1 MKLLFCTDGSLQAEN
16 AVRFGALIAAAC
28 GAETSVLGIAER
40 AGQQDAMLQALRRA
54 QEVLKEHGLNA
65 ELITKTGRPVREI
78 VNRTKETKYDLVII
92 GATHQNACGPR
103 SMSARAYR
111 IIESVE
117 PPVLVVIGAPKD
129 LRRILLC
136 TGGQLKADAAVQF
149 TAEIAHCLPAIVT
162 LFHVA
167 AGPPAIYADLIERQ
181 ENADRL
187 LVGNSAL
194 GRALAHHKALLEKSG
209 LTCELQ
215 LRYGVVI
222 SELLK
227 ELEQTAYNLVVSGSA
242 PARGPLRQ
250 YVMDNLTREIVNR
263 AELPVLV
270 VRGKKPVVR
279 RLRDF
284 VGRLSGQTKKTSRP
298 DGG

>member
-1 MKLLFCTDGSLQAEN
+1 MKILFCTDGSLQAEN
-16 AVRFGALIAAAC
+16 AIRFGALIAAAC
-28 GAETSVLGIAER
+28 QAETSVLGIAER
-40 AGQQDAMLQALRRA
+40 AGQEDTMLQALRRG
-54 QEVLKEHGLNA
+54 QEILKEHGLNA

-78 VNRTKETKYDLVII
+78 VNRTKETQYDLLII
-92 GATHQNACGPR
+92 GATRQDTRGPR

-117 PPVLVVIGAPKD
+117 SPVLVVIGAPPA

-136 TGGQLKADAAVQF
+136 TGGQLEADAAVQF
-149 TAEIAHCLPAIVT
+149 TAEIARCLHADVT

-167 AGPPAIYADLIERQ
+167 AEPPAIYADLIERQ
-181 ENADRL
+181 EDADRL
-187 LVGNSAL
+187 LVSHSAL
-194 GRALAHHKALLEKSG
+194 GRGLAHHKTLLEKSG
-209 LTCELQ
+209 VACEVL
-215 LRYGVVI
+215 LRYGVVT

-227 ELEQTAYNLVVSGSA
+227 ELERTAYNLVVSGSA
-242 PARGPLRQ
+242 PAGGPLRE

-270 VRGKKPVVR
+270 VRGKKPMAH

-284 VGRLSGQTKKTSRP
+284 VGRLSGQKKTSRS
-298 DGG
+298 GST